1 MLYLG
6 LMSGTSADGIDAALV
21 EITAPHQVSVR
32 AAQTFVL
39 DAALR
44 DSIIALGQGQTSADI
59 DALGRLDIAIGRAFA
74 DAALSLMRAAD
85 VSVRDIRA
93 IGSHGQTIRHRP
105 QGAQPFSWQIGC
117 AHVIAERTG
126 IDVVHDF
133 RRRDVAAGGQGAP
146 LVPAF
151 HRAVFPTNS
160 AIVNLGGIANV
171 SLLSTL
177 DAAVSGFDTGP
188 ANCLLDAHAE
198 RAFNVAFDQ
207 NGDIARKGKVDAEL
221 LSAMLNDPYFHQAPP
236 KSTGREVF
244 NLAWLDRHLQ
254 GRTISAADVQA
265 SLLALSLD
273 SITLVRWRRAQ
284 SGVDGWSTG
293 AQSDA
298 GAQHA
303 GVGGRS
309 RFRRSGG
316 LRVACLCTHPAYSW
330 KRANGDWCA
339 GADFGSVGAGNEG
352 LDSSQGAITQSRRT
366 KFYTYVK
373 FSVLEIPL

>member
-85 VSVRDIRA
+85 VSARDIRA

-221 LSAMLNDPYFHQAPP
+221 LTAMLNDPYFHQAPP

-273 SITLVRWRRAQ
+273 SITLALQPHRFAAIYVCGGGVHNQALMEGLQARNPTPVHSTQ
-284 SGVDGWSTG
+284 VLGVDPDFVEAAAFAWLAFAHIQRIPGNVPTVTG
-293 AQSDA
+293 APA
-298 GAQHA
+298 RILGAWVPGMKA
-303 GVGGRS
+303 
-309 RFRRSGG
+309 
-316 LRVACLCTHPAYSW
+316 
-330 KRANGDWCA
+330 
-339 GADFGSVGAGNEG
+339 
-352 LDSSQGAITQSRRT
+352 
-366 KFYTYVK
+366 
-373 FSVLEIPL
+373 